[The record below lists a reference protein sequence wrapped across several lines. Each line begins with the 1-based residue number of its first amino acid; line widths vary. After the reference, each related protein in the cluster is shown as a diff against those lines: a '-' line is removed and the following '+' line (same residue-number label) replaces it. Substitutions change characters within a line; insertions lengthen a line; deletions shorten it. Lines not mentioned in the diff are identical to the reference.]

1 MYVESLNLDITNIDN
16 YTREDVKG
24 IYKKIALEC
33 HPDKLVHIT
42 DEDERNI
49 KIERFKK
56 ASIGYK
62 KAVEDFDNY
71 GKLIYKGTDYN
82 FDNLDDDYEIYN
94 SFDLNFWKNTYDGI
108 FKDKEI
114 IKNTFIDVATYFF
127 NKGFKNKSYYNP
139 STKIVRHNINL
150 PITYRDLCTTSKR
163 KLRILLKNVKEPVYI
178 TICCKNDYPSLTRQ
192 YIDDDSVEHEIVLNM
207 SIENDGEGNGCGDCS
222 DGCDGSD
229 DGNGCGDG
237 SDEGCEGCDG
247 EEQCEY
253 THSIVEA
260 PLGAPHKIDLHT
272 TIYINILE
280 YLKGCVKEVKY
291 VDDSMLDIHIEPFS
305 TKAIVVK
312 NKGLLGGDLNVK
324 IIFKNITRKDWKK
337 ISEKKR
343 MRVIKLITKMYH
355 PLEAPL
361 I

>member
-1 MYVESLNLDITNIDN
+1 MNIDK

-33 HPDKLVHIT
+33 HPDKLTHIT

-71 GKLIYKGTDYN
+71 GKLVYNGTNYN
-82 FDNLDDDYEIYN
+82 FDNFEDDYEIYN

-108 FKDKEI
+108 FKDKEM
-114 IKNTFIDVATYFF
+114 IKNTFIDVASYFF

-150 PITYRDLCTTSKR
+150 PITYRDLCMTSKR

-207 SIENDGEGNGCGDCS
+207 SIENEGYGS
-222 DGCDGSD
+222 DGS
-229 DGNGCGDG
+229 DG
-237 SDEGCEGCDG
+237 SDEGDGSDGSDGSDEGDEG
-247 EEQCEY
+247 ICEY
-253 THSIVEA
+253 THSIVDA
-260 PLGAPHKIDLHT
+260 PLGAPHKIDLYT

-280 YLKGCVKEVKY
+280 YLTGCVKEVKY
-291 VDDSMLDIHIEPFS
+291 VDDTMLDIRIEPFS
-305 TKAIVVK
+305 TKDIVVK

-343 MRVIKLITKMYH
+343 ARVIKLITKMYH
-355 PLEAPL
+355 HLESPL